1 MLSEQTNALAIS
13 IMLVG
18 IVPVVDA
25 VVFAVMLLIIIIMFG
40 VLAGYLLRLG
50 LLLN

>member
-13 IMLVG
+13 IMLVV
-18 IVPVVDA
+18 IFPVVG
-25 VVFAVMLLIIIIMFG
+25 AVMLLIIVIMFG
-40 VLAGYLLRLG
+40 VLAGQLLRLG

>member
-1 MLSEQTNALAIS
+1 MLAIS
-13 IMLVG
+13 NMLVG
-18 IVPVVDA
+18 IVPVVGA

-40 VLAGYLLRLG
+40 VLAGQLLRLG

>member
-13 IMLVG
+13 IMLVV
-18 IVPVVDA
+18 ISPVVG
-25 VVFAVMLLIIIIMFG
+25 AVMLLIIIIMIG
-40 VLAGYLLRLG
+40 VLAGQLLRLG

>member
-1 MLSEQTNALAIS
+1 MLAIS

-18 IVPVVDA
+18 IVPVVGA

-40 VLAGYLLRLG
+40 VLAGQLLRLG

>member
-1 MLSEQTNALAIS
+1 MLAIS

-18 IVPVVDA
+18 IVLVVGA

-40 VLAGYLLRLG
+40 VLAGQLLRLG

>member
-1 MLSEQTNALAIS
+1 MLAIS

-18 IVPVVDA
+18 IVSVVGA

-40 VLAGYLLRLG
+40 VLAGQLLRLG